1 MGAAALKLAAAL
13 GAMALTG
20 APAAA
25 DEAHLFEAMAALRVT
40 PPVPAPDVAF
50 QGLDGA
56 PARLGAFRGR
66 PVLLTFCTT
75 W

>member
-1 MGAAALKLAAAL
+1 MGAALKLAAVLVAL
-13 GAMALTG
+13 AL
-20 APAAA
+20 AAGTATA

-40 PPVPAPDVAF
+40 PSVPAPDVAF

-66 PVLLTFCTT
+66 PVLLTFFTT